1 MSNLP
6 TEAQVVIIGGG
17 IGGASI
23 AYHLAKRGVSDVL
36 LLERDRL
43 TCGTTWHAAGLV
55 GTLWPTKNMTQLGAY
70 SHRLY
75 QELEAE
81 TGQATGYKR
90 NGSISLAQTNA
101 RLEELTRTAEMAR
114 VFGVEVE
121 VVDPRTLGELYPG
134 IDTKDIVGGLHLPK
148 DGQTN
153 PIDVT
158 MALAKGARMNG
169 ATVRE
174 GVTVTKILTDG
185 DKVTGVE
192 TNKGTIRAKKVV
204 LTGGMWSRDLAKQ
217 VGVVLPLFAC
227 EHYYVVT
234 EAIPSLSS
242 NLPIMRDLDH
252 GVYFKEDAGKL
263 LIGFFEDNANP
274 LPMSKVPA
282 NFSFGE
288 LPYEFDHFEKYLARA
303 MLRYP
308 ALEQVGISTFF
319 NGPESFTTD
328 NQHLMGEAPHLRNF
342 FVACGFN
349 SRGIGGAG
357 GIGKVMAEWID
368 VGHPPMD
375 VWESDCRRAMPFQG
389 DETYLE
395 NRVAE
400 ALERSYAMH
409 WPNYQYR
416 SSRGIRKSPFY
427 DRLVGLGAVHGEVAG
442 WERPN
447 WYAPEGAKR
456 EYEYSYQRQN
466 WFPYSAEEHKCVR
479 ENVGFYDLTSLA
491 KFKVTGPDA
500 EAFLQRICCADI
512 AVPAGK
518 LVYTQWLNERG
529 GIEADLTVS
538 KFSDG
543 DFMIATPCG
552 SHVKDWSWLLR
563 HVEQGENF
571 EISDITDEFGVIAL
585 QGPNARAVFQK
596 LTDEDLSADAFAF
609 GTGRWMNAAGVRLW
623 AQRISYVGELGWE
636 IYIPASDA
644 LTFLN
649 ALLEAGEE
657 FAIRSIGMHAV
668 DALRLEKG
676 FRHWG
681 HDIVYEDN
689 LIEAGLAFTAKPNK
703 SVQFIGRDSFVAQKQ
718 AGIRGKRLICFL
730 LKDPEPLLF
739 HNEPILRN
747 GKAVGHLTS
756 GNYAHHL
763 GGAIGMGYVVAD
775 EPVDEAFVANGD
787 FAVQV
792 NGRAVPA
799 QASIKPFYDSTSM
812 RMRA

>member
-1 MSNLP
+1 MTNLP

-90 NGSISLAQTNA
+90 NGSISLAQTTA

-121 VVDPRTLGELYPG
+121 VVGPQTLVELYPG
-134 IDTKDIVGGLHLPK
+134 IDKRDLVGGLHLPK

-158 MALAKGARMNG
+158 MALCKGAKMNG

-185 DKVTGVE
+185 DTVTGVE
-192 TNKGTIRAKKVV
+192 TNQGTVRAKKVV

-234 EAIPSLSS
+234 EPIPGLAT
-242 NLPIMRDLDH
+242 NLPIMRDLDY

-274 LPMSKVPA
+274 LPMSKIPA
-282 NFSFGE
+282 DFSFGE
-288 LPYEFDHFEKYLARA
+288 LPYEFEHFEKYLERA

-308 ALEQVGISTFF
+308 VLEKVGISTFF
-319 NGPESFTTD
+319 NGPESFTVD
-328 NQHLMGEAPHLRNF
+328 NQHLMGEAPHLKNF

-368 VGHPPMD
+368 LGHPPVD

-395 NRVAE
+395 DRVAE

-409 WPNYQYR
+409 WPYYQYR

-427 DRLVGLGAVHGEVAG
+427 ERLLEIGAVHGEVAG

-447 WYAPEGAKR
+447 WYAPEGVKP

-466 WFPYSAEEHKCVR
+466 WFPYSADEHKCVR

-491 KFKVTGPDA
+491 KFKVSGPDA
-500 EAFLQRICCADI
+500 EKLLQRLCCADI
-512 AVPAGK
+512 AVPVGK

-529 GIEADLTVS
+529 GIEADLTIS
-538 KFSDG
+538 KMG
-543 DFMIATPCG
+543 PAEFMIATPCA
-552 SHVKDWSWLLR
+552 SQVKDWSWLLG
-563 HVEQGENF
+563 HVHKDEDVQ
-571 EISDITDEFGVIAL
+571 ITDITEELAVIAL
-585 QGPNARAVFQK
+585 QGPDSRAVFQK
-596 LTDEDLSADAFAF
+596 LTDLDLSTESFPF
-609 GTGRWMNAAGVRLW
+609 GTGRWMNAGGAHLW
-623 AQRISYVGELGWE
+623 AQRISFVGELGWE
-636 IYIPASDA
+636 IYIPTEYA
-644 LTFLN
+644 LAFLN
-649 ALLEAGEE
+649 ALLEAGKD
-657 FAIRSIGMHAV
+657 FGLRPVGMHAV
-668 DALRLEKG
+668 DAMRMEKG

-689 LIEAGLAFTAKPNK
+689 LIDAGLAFTAKPNK
-703 SVQFIGRDSFVAQKQ
+703 ALPFIGRDAFVAQKER
-718 AGIRGKRLICFL
+718 GITGKRMVCFL

-747 GKAVGHLTS
+747 GKAVGYLTS
-756 GNYAHHL
+756 GNYAHYL
-763 GGAIGMGYVVAD
+763 GAAIGMGYVVAD
-775 EPVDEAFVANGD
+775 EPIDDAFIAGGD
-787 FAVQV
+787 FAIQV
-792 NGRAVPA
+792 NGCAVPA
-799 QASIKPFYDSTSM
+799 RASIQPFYDPASK

>member
-1 MSNLP
+1 MSTLP
-6 TEAQVVIIGGG
+6 EEAQVVIIGGG

-23 AYHLAKRGVSDVL
+23 AYHLAKRGVSDVI

-90 NGSISLAQTNA
+90 NGSISLAQTSA

-114 VFGVEVE
+114 VFGVDVD
-121 VVDPRTLGELYPG
+121 VVGPQTLGDLYPG
-134 IDTKDIVGGLHLPK
+134 IVTKDLVGGLHLK
-148 DGQTN
+148 NDGQTN

-158 MALAKGARMNG
+158 MALVKGARMRS
-169 ATVRE
+169 ATIRE

-192 TNKGTIRAKKVV
+192 TNQGTIRAKKVV

-234 EAIPSLSS
+234 EPVPGLAR

-282 NFSFGE
+282 DFSFGE
-288 LPYEFDHFEKYLARA
+288 LPYEFEHFEKYLERA
-303 MLRYP
+303 MIRYP
-308 ALEQVGISTFF
+308 QLEQIGISTFF

-328 NQHLMGEAPHLRNF
+328 NQHLMGEAPHLKNF

-357 GIGKVMAEWID
+357 GIGKVMADWID
-368 VGHPPMD
+368 LGYPPVD

-409 WPNYQYR
+409 WPYYQYR

-427 DRLVGLGAVHGEVAG
+427 DRLVGIGAVHGEVAG

-447 WYAPEGAKR
+447 WYAPEGVKP
-456 EYEYSYQRQN
+456 EYEYSYGRQN
-466 WFPYSAEEHKCVR
+466 WFPFSAEEHRNVR

-491 KFKVTGPDA
+491 KFKVSGPDA
-500 EAFLQRICCADI
+500 EHLLQRLCCADV
-512 AVPAGK
+512 AVAPGK
-518 LVYTQWLNERG
+518 LVYTQWLNERA
-529 GIEADLTVS
+529 GIEADLTVI
-538 KFSDG
+538 KIADEE
-543 DFMIATPCG
+543 FMITTACV
-552 SHVKDWSWLLR
+552 SHVKDWSWLLN
-563 HVEQGENF
+563 HVEPGAKVKIE
-571 EISDITDEFGVIAL
+571 DVTDDFGVIAL
-585 QGPNARAVFQK
+585 QGPNSRALFQQ
-596 LTDEDLSADAFAF
+596 LTDEDLSNAAFPF
-609 GTGRWMNAAGVRLW
+609 GTGRWMTAGGVKLW

-636 IYIPASDA
+636 IYIPRADA
-644 LTFLN
+644 MTFLD
-649 ALLEAGEE
+649 AMLEKGRG
-657 FAIRSIGMHAV
+657 FGLRPVGMHAV
-668 DALRLEKG
+668 DALRMEKG

-681 HDIVYEDN
+681 HDVVYEDN
-689 LIEAGLAFTAKPNK
+689 LVDSGLSFTAKPNK
-703 SVQFIGRDSFVAQKQ
+703 NVPFIGRDAFVAQKE
-718 AGIRGKRLICFL
+718 AGIGKKRMVCFL
-730 LKDPEPLLF
+730 LENPEPLLF
-739 HNEPILRN
+739 HNEPVMMD
-747 GKAVGHLTS
+747 GKAVGYLTS

-763 GGAIGMGYVVAD
+763 GGAIGLGYVGAD
-775 EPVDEAFVANGD
+775 EPVTAEFLARGRFTI
-787 FAVQV
+787 QV
-792 NGRAVPA
+792 NGTAQPARA
-799 QASIKPFYDSTSM
+799 SLKPFYDPTSE

>member
-1 MSNLP
+1 MSTLP
-6 TEAQVVIIGGG
+6 QEVQAVIIGGG
-17 IGGASI
+17 IGGVSI

-75 QELEAE
+75 QELESQ

-90 NGSISLAQTNA
+90 NGSVSLAQTTA
-101 RLEELTRTAEMAR
+101 RFEELTRTAEMAR

-121 VVDPRTLGELYPG
+121 VVGPKTLGELYPG
-134 IDTKDIVGGLHLPK
+134 IDTSDLVGGLHLPK

-158 MALAKGARMNG
+158 MALVKGARMNG
-169 ATVRE
+169 ATIRE
-174 GVTVTKILTDG
+174 GVTVTKILT
-185 DKVTGVE
+185 
-192 TNKGTIRAKKVV
+192 TIRARKVV

-227 EHYYVVT
+227 EHCYVVT
-234 EAIPSLSS
+234 EPVPGLPSD
-242 NLPIMRDLDH
+242 LPIMRDLDH

-282 NFSFGE
+282 DFGE
-288 LPYEFDHFEKYLARA
+288 LPYEFEQLEKYLERA
-303 MLRYP
+303 MIRYP
-308 ALEQVGISTFF
+308 VLEKIGISTFF

-328 NQHLMGEAPHLRNF
+328 NQHLMGEAALLKNF

-368 VGHPPMD
+368 LGYPPMD
-375 VWESDCRRAMPFQG
+375 VCESDCRRAMPFQG

-409 WPNYQYR
+409 WPYYQYR
-416 SSRGIRKSPFY
+416 SSRSIRKSPFY
-427 DRLVGLGAVHGEVAG
+427 NRLVELGAVHGEVAG

-447 WYAPEGAKR
+447 WYAPKGVKP
-456 EYEYSYQRQN
+456 EYVYSYGRQN
-466 WFPYSAEEHKCVR
+466 WFPYAAEEHKNVR

-491 KFKVTGPDA
+491 KFKVSSRDA
-500 EAFLQRICCADI
+500 ENLLQRLCRADV
-512 AVPAGK
+512 AVLAGK
-518 LVYTQWLNERG
+518 LVYTQWLNERS
-529 GIEADLTVS
+529 GIEADLTAI
-538 KFSDG
+538 KLD
-543 DFMIATPCG
+543 DDEFMMTTACG
-552 SHVKDWSWLLR
+552 SHVKEWSWLLN
-563 HVEQGENF
+563 HVEPGTDVKIE
-571 EISDITDEFGVIAL
+571 DVTDEFGVIAL
-585 QGPNARAVFQK
+585 QGTNARAVFQS
-596 LTDEDLSADAFAF
+596 LTDEDLSSEHFHF
-609 GTGRWMNAAGVRLW
+609 GTGRWMTAGGVRLW

-636 IYIPASDA
+636 SYISAA
-644 LTFLN
+644 EVMTFLD
-649 ALLEAGEE
+649 ALLEAGKS
-657 FAIRSIGMHAV
+657 FGLRPVGMHAV
-668 DALRLEKG
+668 DALRMEKS

-689 LIEAGLAFTAKPNK
+689 LVNAGLAFTAKPNK
-703 SVQFIGRDSFVAQKQ
+703 STPFIGRDAFVEQKA
-718 AGIRGKRLICFL
+718 AGIGKKRMVCFL
-730 LKDPEPLLF
+730 LESPEPLLF
-739 HNEPILRN
+739 HNEQILMN
-747 GKAVGHLTS
+747 GKPVGYLAS
-756 GNYAHHL
+756 GSYAHHL
-763 GGAIGMGYVVAD
+763 GAAIAMGYVGAD
-775 EPVDEAFVANGD
+775 EPVTAEFIANGK
-787 FAVQV
+787 FTIQV
-792 NGRAVPA
+792 NGRAEPA
-799 QASIKPFYDSTSM
+799 KASLKPFYDPQSE
-812 RMRA
+812 RMRT

>member
-23 AYHLAKRGVSDVL
+23 AYHLARRGVSDVL

-90 NGSISLAQTNA
+90 NGSISLAQTPE

-121 VVDPRTLGELYPG
+121 VVGPKTLGELYPG
-134 IDTKDIVGGLHLPK
+134 IDTGDLVGGLHLPK

-158 MALAKGARMNG
+158 MALVKGARMNG

-192 TNKGTIRAKKVV
+192 TSHGTIRARKVV
-204 LTGGMWSRDLAKQ
+204 LTGGMWSRDLARQ

-227 EHYYVVT
+227 EHYYVVS
-234 EAIPSLSS
+234 EPIPGLPAS
-242 NLPIMRDLDH
+242 LPIMRDLDH

-282 NFSFGE
+282 DFSFGE
-288 LPYEFDHFEKYLARA
+288 LPYELDHFEKYLERA
-303 MLRYP
+303 MMRYP
-308 ALEQVGISTFF
+308 ALENVGISTFF
-319 NGPESFTTD
+319 NGPESFTVD
-328 NQHLMGEAPHLRNF
+328 NQHLMGEAPLLKNF

-357 GIGKVMAEWID
+357 GIGKVMAEWIEL
-368 VGHPPMD
+368 GYPPMD

-389 DETYLE
+389 DEAYLE

-409 WPNYQYR
+409 WPYYQYR
-416 SSRGIRKSPFY
+416 SARGIRKSPFH
-427 DRLVGLGAVHGEVAG
+427 DRLVDLGAVHGEVAG

-447 WYAPEGAKR
+447 WYAPKGVKP
-456 EYEYSYQRQN
+456 EYEYSYGRQN
-466 WFPYSAEEHKCVR
+466 WFPHAAEEHRCVR

-491 KFKVTGPDA
+491 KFRVSGPDA
-500 EAFLQRICCADI
+500 ENLLQRLCCADV
-512 AVPAGK
+512 AVPVGR

-529 GIEADLTVS
+529 GIEADLTVVRMGES
-538 KFSDG
+538 E
-543 DFMIATPCG
+543 FMVATPCG

-563 HVEQGENF
+563 HAGKEEDVE
-571 EISDITDEFGVIAL
+571 ITDITDDFGVLAL
-585 QGPNARAVFQK
+585 QGPNSRAVFQT
-596 LTDEDLSADAFAF
+596 LTEAALSPEGFAF
-609 GTGRWMNAAGVRLW
+609 GTGRWLEATGVRVW
-623 AQRISYVGELGWE
+623 AQRVTYVGELGWE
-636 IYIPASDA
+636 IYIPAADCAAFLDA
-644 LTFLN
+644 LLADGKAFGL
-649 ALLEAGEE
+649 
-657 FAIRSIGMHAV
+657 RPVGMHAV
-668 DALRLEKG
+668 DALRMEKG

-689 LIEAGLAFTAKPNK
+689 LVDAGLAFTARPDKPIP
-703 SVQFIGRDSFVAQKQ
+703 FIGRDAFLAQKQ
-718 AGIRGKRLICFL
+718 AGTGRRRLVCFL
-730 LKDPEPLLF
+730 LKNPEPLLF
-739 HNEPILRN
+739 HNEPILMD
-747 GKAVGHLTS
+747 GKPVGYLTS

-763 GGAIGMGYVVAD
+763 GAAIGMGYVTAD
-775 EPVDEAFVANGD
+775 EPLTAERIANGR
-787 FAVQV
+787 FEIQV
-792 NGRAVPA
+792 NGNAVPA
-799 QASIKPFYDSTSM
+799 EASLRPFYDPTSERS
-812 RMRA
+812 RM

>member
-1 MSNLP
+1 MI
-6 TEAQVVIIGGG
+6 VGGG

-23 AYHLAKRGVSDVL
+23 AYHLAKRGVTDVI

-70 SHRLY
+70 SHKLY

-90 NGSISLAQTNA
+90 NGSISLAQTRD

-114 VFGVEVE
+114 VFGVDVE
-121 VVDPRTLGELYPG
+121 VVGPKTLGDLYPG
-134 IDTKDIVGGLHLPK
+134 IDTSDLVGGLHLRN

-153 PIDVT
+153 PIDTT

-192 TNKGTIRAKKVV
+192 TNHGTIKAKKVV
-204 LTGGMWSRDLAKQ
+204 LTGGLWSRDLAKQ

-234 EAIPSLSS
+234 EAIGGLPTS
-242 NLPIMRDLDH
+242 LPIMRDLDH

-274 LPMSKVPA
+274 LPMSKLP
-282 NFSFGE
+282 NDFSFGE
-288 LPYEFDHFEKYLARA
+288 LPYDYEHFEKYLERA
-303 MLRYP
+303 MVRYP
-308 ALEQVGISTFF
+308 ALQEVGIPTFF

-328 NQHLMGEAPHLRNF
+328 NQHLMGEAPHLKNF

-368 VGHPPMD
+368 LGHPPVD
-375 VWESDCRRAMPFQG
+375 VWESDCRRAMPFQS
-389 DETYLE
+389 DEQYLE
-395 NRVAE
+395 DRVAE

-409 WPNYQYR
+409 WPYYQYR
-416 SSRGIRKSPFY
+416 SARGIRKSAFY
-427 DRLVGLGAVHGEVAG
+427 DRLVEIGAVHGEVAG

-456 EYEYSYQRQN
+456 EYEYSYGRQN
-466 WFPYSAEEHKCVR
+466 WFEYSSAEHKAIR
-479 ENVGFYDLTSLA
+479 ENVGFYDLSSLA
-491 KFKVTGPDA
+491 KFRVSGPDA
-500 EAFLQRICCADI
+500 EHLLQRLSCADV

-529 GIEADLTVS
+529 GIEADLTIS
-538 KFSDG
+538 KMG
-543 DFMIATPCG
+543 DDEFMIATPCG
-552 SHVKDWSWLLR
+552 SQVKDWSWLLR
-563 HVEQGENF
+563 HVEPGSNVD
-571 EISDITDEFGVIAL
+571 IKDITDELAVIAL
-585 QGPNARAVFQK
+585 QGPNSRAVLK
-596 LTDEDLSADAFAF
+596 SLTIEDLSPEVFPF
-609 GTGRWMNAAGVRLW
+609 GAGRWMEAGGVRLW

-636 IYIPASDA
+636 IYIPAADA
-644 LTFLN
+644 ATFLE
-649 ALLEAGEE
+649 ALLQAGKP
-657 FAIRSIGMHAV
+657 FGMRPVGMHAV
-668 DALRLEKG
+668 DALRMEKA

-689 LIEAGLAFTAKPNK
+689 LIDAGLAFTAKPNK
-703 SVQFIGRDSFVAQKQ
+703 NVAFIGRDAFLAQKQ
-718 AGIRGKRLICFL
+718 AGISKKRLVSFL
-730 LKDPEPLLF
+730 LEDPEPLLF
-739 HNEPILRN
+739 HNEPILLN
-747 GKAVGHLTS
+747 GKPVGYLTS
-756 GNYAHHL
+756 GSYAHHL
-763 GGAIGMGYVVAD
+763 GGAIGLGYVGAD
-775 EPVDEAFVANGD
+775 EPVTAEFLAAGK
-787 FAVQV
+787 FAIQV
-792 NGRAVPA
+792 NGRAQPA
-799 QASIKPFYDSTSM
+799 KASLSAFYDPSSK

>member
-6 TEAQVVIIGGG
+6 EDVQVVIIGGG

-23 AYHLAKRGVSDVL
+23 AYHLAKRGVTDVL

-70 SHRLY
+70 SHKLY

-90 NGSISLAQTNA
+90 NGSISLAQTHD

-114 VFGVEVE
+114 VFGVNVE
-121 VVDPRTLGELYPG
+121 VVGPKTLGELYPG
-134 IDTKDIVGGLHLPK
+134 IETSDLVGGLHLK
-148 DGQTN
+148 NDGQTN
-153 PIDVT
+153 PIDTT
-158 MALAKGARMNG
+158 MALAKGARMRG
-169 ATVRE
+169 ATIRE
-174 GVTVTKILTDG
+174 GVTVTKILTKDG
-185 DKVTGVE
+185 KAVGVE
-192 TNKGTIRAKKVV
+192 TDQGTVKARKVV
-204 LTGGMWSRDLAKQ
+204 LTGGMWSRDLAKS

-234 EAIPSLSS
+234 EPIPGLRPSS
-242 NLPIMRDLDH
+242 PIMRDLDH

-274 LPMSKVPA
+274 LPMSKLPA
-282 NFSFGE
+282 KFSFGE
-288 LPYEFDHFEKYLARA
+288 LPYEPEHFHKYLERA
-303 MLRYP
+303 MIRYP

-328 NQHLMGEAPHLRNF
+328 NQHLMGEAPFLKNF

-368 VGHPPMD
+368 LGHPPMD

-389 DETYLE
+389 DEKYLE
-395 NRVAE
+395 ARVAE

-409 WPNYQYR
+409 WPYYQYR
-416 SSRGIRKSPFY
+416 TARGIRKSPFY

-447 WYAPEGAKR
+447 WYAPKGVTP
-456 EYEYSYQRQN
+456 EYHYSYARQN
-466 WFPYSAEEHKCVR
+466 WFPYAAEEHNCVR
-479 ENVGFYDLTSLA
+479 TNVGFYDLTSLA
-491 KFKVTGPDA
+491 KFRVSGADA
-500 EAFLQRICCADI
+500 EALLQRLCCADV
-512 AVPAGK
+512 AVHVGK

-529 GIEADLTVS
+529 GIEADLTVA
-538 KFSDG
+538 KTGEDE
-543 DFMIATPCG
+543 FMITTGCG
-552 SHVKDWSWLLR
+552 SHVKDWSWLID
-563 HVEQGENF
+563 HVEQGSDVKVE
-571 EISDITDEFGVIAL
+571 DITDDLAVIAL
-585 QGPNARAVFQK
+585 QGPNARAVLQK
-596 LTDEDLSADAFAF
+596 LTKEDLSNSAFAF
-609 GTGRWMNAAGVRLW
+609 GTGRWMTAGGVRLW

-636 IYIPASDA
+636 IYIPSADAGAFLDA
-644 LTFLN
+644 LL
-649 ALLEAGEE
+649 AAGEE
-657 FAIRSIGMHAV
+657 FAMRPVGMHVV
-668 DALRLEKG
+668 DALRMEKG

-689 LIEAGLAFTAKPNK
+689 LIDSGLAFTAKPGKNIP
-703 SVQFIGRDSFVAQKQ
+703 FIGRDAFVKQKA
-718 AGIRGKRLICFL
+718 AGIGNKRMVCFL
-730 LKDPEPLLF
+730 LENPEPRLF
-739 HNEPILRN
+739 HNEPILMD
-747 GKAVGHLTS
+747 GKPAGYLTS

-763 GGAIGMGYVVAD
+763 GAAIGMGYVSAD
-775 EPVDEAFVANGD
+775 EPMTAEFLAART
-787 FAVQV
+787 FAIQV
-792 NGRAVPA
+792 NGTAQPA
-799 QASIKPFYDSTSM
+799 KASLKPFYDSASD

>member
-1 MSNLP
+1 MSTLP
-6 TEAQVVIIGGG
+6 EEAQVVIIGGG

-90 NGSISLAQTNA
+90 NGSISLAQTPA

-121 VVDPRTLGELYPG
+121 VVGPQRLGELYPG
-134 IDTKDIVGGLHLPK
+134 IKTDDLVGGLHLAK

-192 TNKGTIRAKKVV
+192 TSQGTIRARKVV

-234 EAIPSLSS
+234 DLVAGLPR

-282 NFSFGE
+282 DFSFGE
-288 LPYEFDHFEKYLARA
+288 LPYDFGHFEKYLERA
-303 MLRYP
+303 MIRYP
-308 ALEQVGISTFF
+308 PLEQIGISTFF

-328 NQHLMGEAPHLRNF
+328 NQHLMGEAPLLKNF

-368 VGHPPMD
+368 LGYPPVD

-389 DETYLE
+389 DETYLQ

-409 WPNYQYR
+409 WPYYQYR

-447 WYAPEGAKR
+447 WYAPEGVKP
-456 EYEYSYQRQN
+456 EYEYSYGRQN
-466 WFPYSAEEHKCVR
+466 WFAYSAEEHKNVR
-479 ENVGFYDLTSLA
+479 HNVGFYDLTSLA

-500 EAFLQRICCADI
+500 EHLLQRLCCADV
-512 AVPAGK
+512 AVAPGK

-529 GIEADLTVS
+529 GIEADLTVVRQ
-538 KFSDG
+538 G
-543 DFMIATPCG
+543 DDEFMITTACV
-552 SHVKDWSWLLR
+552 SHTKDWSWLMN
-563 HVEQGENF
+563 HVEPGSTVTIE
-571 EISDITDEFGVIAL
+571 DVTDAFGVIAL
-585 QGPNARAVFQK
+585 QGPNARAVFQS
-596 LTDEDLSADAFAF
+596 LTDEDVSNDNFAF
-609 GTGRWMNAAGVRLW
+609 GTGRWMTAGGVRLW

-636 IYIPASDA
+636 IYIPAADA
-644 LTFLN
+644 ATFLD
-649 ALLEAGEE
+649 ALLEAGKSYGL
-657 FAIRSIGMHAV
+657 RPVGMHAV
-668 DALRLEKG
+668 DAMRMEKA

-681 HDIVYEDN
+681 HDVVYEDN
-689 LIEAGLAFTAKPNK
+689 LVDSGLSFTAKPNK
-703 SVQFIGRDSFVAQKQ
+703 NVPFIGREAFLEQKA
-718 AGIRGKRLICFL
+718 AGIGKKRMVSFL
-730 LKDPEPLLF
+730 LESPESLLF
-739 HNEPILRN
+739 HNEPIMMD
-747 GKAVGHLTS
+747 GKPVGYLTS

-763 GGAIGMGYVVAD
+763 GGAIGLGYVVAD
-775 EPVDEAFVANGD
+775 EPVTAD
-787 FAVQV
+787 FIAKGSFAIQV
-792 NGRAVPA
+792 NGKAQPA
-799 QASIKPFYDSTSM
+799 KASLKPFYDPASE

>member
-90 NGSISLAQTNA
+90 NGSISLAQTSA

-114 VFGVEVE
+114 VFGVEVD
-121 VVDPRTLGELYPG
+121 VVGPQTLADLYPG
-134 IDTKDIVGGLHLPK
+134 IDTKDLVGGLHLPK

-158 MALAKGARMNG
+158 MALAKGAKMNG
-169 ATVRE
+169 ALIRE

-185 DKVTGVE
+185 DRVIGVE
-192 TNKGTIRAKKVV
+192 TNQGTIRAKKVV

-234 EAIPSLSS
+234 EAIPGLAPQ
-242 NLPIMRDLDH
+242 LPIMRDLDH

-282 NFSFGE
+282 DFSFGE
-288 LPYEFDHFEKYLARA
+288 LPYEFEHFEKYLERA

-308 ALEQVGISTFF
+308 VLENIGISTFF

-368 VGHPPMD
+368 LGHPPVD
-375 VWESDCRRAMPFQG
+375 VWESDCRRVMPFQG

-409 WPNYQYR
+409 WPYYQYR

-427 DRLVGLGAVHGEVAG
+427 DRLVAIGAVHGEVAG

-447 WYAPEGAKR
+447 WYAPAGVTP

-466 WFPYSAEEHKCVR
+466 WFPYSSEEHKCVR

-491 KFKVTGPDA
+491 KFKVAGADA
-500 EAFLQRICCADI
+500 ENFLQRICCADI
-512 AVPAGK
+512 AGPEGK

-529 GIEADLTVS
+529 GIEADLTVARIGE
-538 KFSDG
+538 DE
-543 DFMIATPCG
+543 FMIATPCG

-563 HVEQGENF
+563 HVGDDEKV
-571 EISDITDEFGVIAL
+571 EITDITEEFGVLAL
-585 QGPNARAVFQK
+585 QGPNARAVLQT
-596 LTDEDLSADAFAF
+596 LTDEDVSASGFAF
-609 GTGRWMNAAGVRLW
+609 GSGRWMTAGGVRLW

-636 IYIPASDA
+636 IYIPTADA
-644 LTFLN
+644 HSFLT
-649 ALLEAGEE
+649 ALLAAGEG
-657 FAIRSIGMHAV
+657 FAMRPVGMHAV
-668 DALRLEKG
+668 DALRIEKG

-689 LIEAGLAFTAKPNK
+689 LVDSGLAFTAKPNK
-703 SVQFIGRDSFVAQKQ
+703 AVPFIGRDAFLAQKEQ
-718 AGIRGKRLICFL
+718 GIGGKRMVCFL
-730 LKDPEPLLF
+730 LQDPEPLLF

-747 GKAVGHLTS
+747 GKAVGYLTS
-756 GNYAHHL
+756 GNYAHCL

-775 EPVDEAFVANGD
+775 EPVDDSFIARGD
-787 FAVQV
+787 FAIQV

-799 QASIKPFYDSTSM
+799 QASIKPFYDPTSK
-812 RMRA
+812 RMRG